1 MVKRIARHPR
11 ATVMIFA
18 DASWCSQ
25 TRAGGWGVWLKTDLL
40 DRAIVKGGPI
50 KVDVPTP
57 NVAELV
63 AIANGLFV
71 AKRLHLLRP
80 LDVVMIQSDC
90 AEALAWIRGR
100 VPTTADNRAVN
111 GLSIDVA
118 HGKLKTRKRVAAPL
132 QVIAEIAEEFSLR
145 LQVRHVRGHQDGDG
159 RQYVNRLCDQI
170 AKAGMRRRR
179 DQLAAQCLP
188 LPERKDSP

>member
-111 GLSIDVA
+111 GLSI
-118 HGKLKTRKRVAAPL
+118 
-132 QVIAEIAEEFSLR
+132 AEEFSLR